1 MKALYKVVFKKN
13 VDSVYIDIKYI
24 IARSALMAEWKIS
37 DKYNISRNLI
47 LSTSLYN
54 LKGSV

>member
-1 MKALYKVVFKKN
+1 MEALYKVVFKKN
-13 VDSVYIDIKYI
+13 VDSVYVDIKYI
-24 IARSALMAEWKIS
+24 KARCALIAEWKVS

-54 LKGSV
+54 

>member
-1 MKALYKVVFKKN
+1 MEALYRVVFKKN
-13 VDSVYIDIKYI
+13 VDSVYVDVKYI
-24 IARSALMAEWKIS
+24 IAKGALMAEWKIS

-54 LKGSV
+54 LKGV